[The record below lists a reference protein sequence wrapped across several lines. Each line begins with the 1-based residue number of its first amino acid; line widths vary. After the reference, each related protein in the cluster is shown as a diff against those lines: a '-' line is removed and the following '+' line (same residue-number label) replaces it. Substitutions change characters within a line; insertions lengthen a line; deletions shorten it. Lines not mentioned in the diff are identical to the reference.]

1 MYANFFVKL
10 FHIIY
15 YLDQIY
21 SIPCK
26 YFNSKITKLRTT
38 SRNDIGYIRYTIYL
52 HDPIIGIY
60 PDKKKKERKENKES
74 ISDCIG
80 RSLMK

>member
-15 YLDQIY
+15 YLDQIC

-38 SRNDIGYIRYTIYL
+38 SRNDIGYIRYTIRYIYTIQL
-52 HDPIIGIY
+52 SEFIPI
-60 PDKKKKERKENKES
+60 KRRKKEKRTKRAFQIVS
-74 ISDCIG
+74 G
-80 RSLMK
+80 VP

>member
-15 YLDQIY
+15 YRD
-21 SIPCK
+21 SIRFARFRANILTP
-26 YFNSKITKLRTT
+26 KLPSYEPRLVY
-38 SRNDIGYIRYTIYL
+38 DPIYL